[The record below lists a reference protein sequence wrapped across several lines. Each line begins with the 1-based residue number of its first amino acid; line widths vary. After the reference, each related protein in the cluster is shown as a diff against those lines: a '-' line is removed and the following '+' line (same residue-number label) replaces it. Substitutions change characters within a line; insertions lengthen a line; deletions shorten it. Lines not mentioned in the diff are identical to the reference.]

1 MSVLEIL
8 ASISL
13 VALFRQFHLF
23 PNGIRWVVNWV
34 THPPP
39 WVLGTS
45 CLPSPPPLPLP
56 SVVCSR
62 PSSHSEIRSLFDQNP
77 PVIVVVGRLMAPKH
91 PWPYAWSLCATSL
104 GEKDPADVI
113 KRMGLHGEG
122 TLSHPSGFNSNP
134 TSPPAGLRSEKWRC
148 GPGRMLRGMS
158 GEKDLT
164 PSSWLCLEP
173 HCPSSPCPPPPHTGL
188 PPGYPG
194 REIS

>member
-1 MSVLEIL
+1 MDFSKIL
-8 ASISL
+8 GITPLLYLLPSTSSRSDNPIGFKFKIYSGKKG
-13 VALFRQFHLF
+13 HLRGSD
-23 PNGIRWVVNWV
+23 PCLPS
-34 THPPP
+34 HPPP

-164 PSSWLCLEP
+164 PSSWL
-173 HCPSSPCPPPPHTGL
+173 
-188 PPGYPG
+188 
-194 REIS
+194 